1 MKKAKVIREDL
12 SFTEAYTLLLDR
24 NDIKGL
30 RDLCLLIPKDVIDE
44 FLLNNKDLANRTLE
58 LLDE

>member
-1 MKKAKVIREDL
+1 MKKAKQIREDL